1 MRNEII
7 EFSKRKVMRLD
18 IGYGSLV
25 LFSVSI
31 LSYVFF
37 ETFIL

>member
-18 IGYGSLV
+18 IGYGSL
-25 LFSVSI
+25 LFFLFVCF
-31 LSYVFF
+31 YVFL
-37 ETFIL
+37 ETYIL